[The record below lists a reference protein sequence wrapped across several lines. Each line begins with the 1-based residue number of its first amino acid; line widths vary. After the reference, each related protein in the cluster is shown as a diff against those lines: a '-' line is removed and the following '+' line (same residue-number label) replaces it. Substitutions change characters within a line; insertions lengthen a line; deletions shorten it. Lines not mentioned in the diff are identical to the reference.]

1 VIRTYHWVVMF
12 VVAVMLHLLIFIG
25 LAHSKTE
32 GAKDKG
38 ELGIEIDLGMLGD
51 LGEAQ
56 ETVEVSAVEP
66 PPPLP
71 EPEPEVEPEPEPKPE
86 PEPPKQKPVVK
97 VKPKPEKPKKVVKKQ
112 PPRDVKPEPKPSTSD
127 AVVTDS
133 PPSDQKTNSTVAQ
146 RKASTGIGQSNK
158 TGGNPGALQSYNAL
172 LQAKLA
178 KYKRY
183 PIASRRRGEEGEVR
197 LHFVVGRSGKVLEYS
212 ISGSSGSQRLDDA
225 VLKMLKKAQPFPPFP
240 DEITAPQMSYNI
252 PVGFYLKDLR

>member
-1 VIRTYHWVVMF
+1 MF

>member
-1 VIRTYHWVVMF
+1 MIRTHHWIIMF
-12 VVAVMLHLLIFIG
+12 VVAIALHLLVFIG

-56 ETVEVSAVEP
+56 ETVEVTAVEP
-66 PPPLP
+66 PPAP
-71 EPEPEVEPEPEPKPE
+71 EPEPEVEPEPEPE

-112 PPRDVKPEPKPSTSD
+112 PPREVKPEPKPSTND

-146 RKASTGIGQSNK
+146 RKASTGIGQSRT

-197 LHFVVGRSGKVLEYS
+197 LHFVVDRSGKVLEHS
-212 ISGSSGSQRLDDA
+212 IKGSSGSKRLDDA

-240 DEITAPQMSYNI
+240 DEITASQMSYNI

>member
-1 VIRTYHWVVMF
+1 MIRTYHWVVMF